1 MMSYLILLQPL
12 LQELLPALLK
22 DRASKLNR
30 LEMVKLALLEEDTKV
45 LQNGRKTTGR
55 CRGSLNRLNNLCC
68 TQNSLARICESLEHE
83 TEKRKSYSWG
93 VSSNFRCFAILT
105 ALE

>member
-55 CRGSLNRLNNLCC
+55 CRGSLKRLNNLYC
-68 TQNSLARICESLEHE
+68 TQNSLARICEY
-83 TEKRKSYSWG
+83 R
-93 VSSNFRCFAILT
+93 
-105 ALE
+105 